1 MYGHNPKS
9 WAFSVLRPRLGIS
22 AAKVLSVDTD
32 YIEHKNRVFSMNF
45 EIQASGLESMPHRNS
60 YQIESMG
67 VGDCIFTNDYRTAQ
81 SARVAAFQFVKRREL
96 SWKFSIRKMRDGW
109 RIFRVS

>member
-1 MYGHNPKS
+1 
-9 WAFSVLRPRLGIS
+9 
-22 AAKVLSVDTD
+22 
-32 YIEHKNRVFSMNF
+32 MNF
-45 EIQASGLESMPHRNS
+45 QMQTAGLESIPQRNS

-81 SARVAAFQFVKRREL
+81 SARVAAAQLVKRRQL
-96 SWKFSIRKMRDGW
+96 DWKFSIRKMRDGW